1 MLRPF
6 LFTLYEKTLS
16 AILLKKK
23 KKSVFKNV
31 QNNIQTKG
39 YFKDILYFA
48 LGVFRIQ

>member
-23 KKSVFKNV
+23 KSVFKNI